1 MKFSVCLLPVAG
13 RGVLAVGLV
22 LAAGGILSRDV
33 PVAGLL
39 KLALRR
45 ISVLCAKGLPRYWQ
59 FKLSQRA
66 PERKEVYL
74 QGGVCTCCGGA
85 PACDVPVAGLLK

>member
-1 MKFSVCLLPVAG
+1 MRHVRCANAIFCLFVCLLPVAG

-39 KLALRR
+39 K
-45 ISVLCAKGLPRYWQ
+45 
-59 FKLSQRA
+59 
-66 PERKEVYL
+66 
-74 QGGVCTCCGGA
+74 
-85 PACDVPVAGLLK
+85 

>member
-1 MKFSVCLLPVAG
+1 MKFSGGLLPVAG

-33 PVAGLL
+33 PVAGLF

-45 ISVLCAKGLPRYWQ
+45 ISMFCTKGLLRYWQ
-59 FKLSQRA
+59 
-66 PERKEVYL
+66 
-74 QGGVCTCCGGA
+74 C
-85 PACDVPVAGLLK
+85 

>member
-1 MKFSVCLLPVAG
+1 MYLQWVFVPIVWLVFAMWVMPAKRLHSVAG

-39 KLALRR
+39 K
-45 ISVLCAKGLPRYWQ
+45 
-59 FKLSQRA
+59 
-66 PERKEVYL
+66 
-74 QGGVCTCCGGA
+74 
-85 PACDVPVAGLLK
+85 

>member
-1 MKFSVCLLPVAG
+1 MRRLSILRSLNLQCASCEVCQCNFLSVCLLPVTG

-39 KLALRR
+39 K
-45 ISVLCAKGLPRYWQ
+45 
-59 FKLSQRA
+59 
-66 PERKEVYL
+66 
-74 QGGVCTCCGGA
+74 
-85 PACDVPVAGLLK
+85 

>member
-33 PVAGLL
+33 PVAGLF

-45 ISVLCAKGLPRYWQ
+45 ISMFCTKGLPRYWQ
-59 FKLSQRA
+59 
-66 PERKEVYL
+66 
-74 QGGVCTCCGGA
+74 C
-85 PACDVPVAGLLK
+85 